1 MSQASG
7 SADTGEPPLRVFV
20 VAGEASGD
28 HLGGAL
34 MASLKAATGGR
45 VTFAGVGGETMQAE
59 GLEPLFPFSDIT
71 VMGVDAIIRRL
82 PQLLSRINQTADA
95 VVAMRPD
102 AFVIIDAPD
111 FTHRVA
117 RKVRKRDPTIPIV
130 DYVSPTVW
138 IWRPGRARAMAA
150 YVDRLMAVLP
160 FEPEVHQRLG
170 GPPTTY
176 VGHPLLETLAP
187 ILPDRDRPLD
197 PAGPPTLLILPGSR
211 SSEIEALLPVFGETL
226 AAIAARVPDVRA
238 VLPAVSHLAGR
249 IEAEVA
255 TWPVKPEIVHGR
267 AAKLQTFGE
276 ARAALA
282 ASGTVTLELAVAGVP
297 MAVAYKLDA
306 VARAL
311 RVVNRVVRFVNYTT
325 MVLPNIVLGERAIPD
340 FLEED
345 VTPERLSAAIVPLL
359 SDTPERHRQVDAFR
373 RLDALM
379 ALPGGAKPS
388 EMAAQTVIDTARAG
402 RPLLANPRI

>member
-1 MSQASG
+1 MTSETALS
-7 SADTGEPPLRVFV
+7 VFV
-20 VAGEASGD
+20 IAGETSGD

-34 MASLKAATGGR
+34 MAALKAKTGGR
-45 VTFAGVGGETMQAE
+45 VAFTGVGGEAMQAE

-71 VMGVDAIIRRL
+71 VMGADAIIRRL
-82 PQLLSRINQTADA
+82 PQLLARIRQTAAA
-95 VVAMRPD
+95 VVAQKPD
-102 AFVIIDAPD
+102 VLVIIDAPD

-117 RKVRKRDPTIPIV
+117 RKVRRQDPSIPIV

-138 IWRPGRARAMAA
+138 VWRPGRAKAMAA

-160 FEPEVHQRLG
+160 FEPGVHARLG

-176 VGHPLLETLAP
+176 VGHPVLETL
-187 ILPDRDRPLD
+187 LPELPASDHGVEAEKRPV
-197 PAGPPTLLILPGSR
+197 LLILPGSR
-211 SSEIEALLPVFGETL
+211 SSEISALLPTFGE
-226 AAIAARVPDVRA
+226 AVARIAERVEGVRP
-238 VLPAVSHLAGR
+238 VLPAVSHLADR

-255 TWPVKPEIVHGR
+255 DWPVKAEVVRGR
-267 AAKLQTFGE
+267 EAKLAAFAE

-311 RVVNRVVRFVNYTT
+311 RVVNRVFRFVNYTT
-325 MVLPNIVLGERAIPD
+325 MVLPNIILEEHAIPD

-345 VTPERLSAAIVPLL
+345 VTPEKLADAVVPLL
-359 SDTPERHRQVDAFR
+359 ADTPTRRRQIAAFA

-379 ALPGGAKPS
+379 RLHDGALPS
-388 EMAAQTVIDTARAG
+388 ERAAETVLDMVRTKAG
-402 RPLLANPRI
+402 